1 MMVSLESETG
11 CRKVHVNKS
20 HLCHYYFSNFPPVR
34 AFLGWGSLK
43 QVLGSLRGDNKAEE
57 GKKTGR
63 HSESFFPN
71 TPLHFSC
78 HLVLEIKSN
87 LGKSS

>member
-11 CRKVHVNKS
+11 CWKVHVNKP
-20 HLCHYYFSNFPPVR
+20 HLCHYCFSNFPPVG

-57 GKKTGR
+57 GRKLGGTLR
-63 HSESFFPN
+63 ASSPTLLFI
-71 TPLHFSC
+71 S
-78 HLVLEIKSN
+78 LVI
-87 LGKSS
+87 